1 MWDRLLANRW
11 FVWALSIALAL
22 IIYLQVTGQGNGTL
36 NTTIPNVPVETI
48 GLPSSLWEDSIA
60 PSHVAVTVSGPKAT
74 VDGLNL
80 DLVTAAVNLSG
91 AKSGPAEYVVTVSIP
106 SGLTLTSV
114 SPKAVQ
120 VVTEPIVAQE
130 TPVTV
135 ETTGSAAPGYG
146 VKNTA
151 ATPSEVVLSG
161 PQSAVDAV
169 ASVVATIKLAG
180 ADSSVDVQSSL
191 EAVNASAQPVS
202 NVTLTPPTVRVIA
215 DIVQTVP
222 DETLP
227 VVVQTTGQ
235 PGVGYEVGQPTSQPA
250 VVTVLAPSGVLTG
263 LTSIQTEPLN
273 VAGATKTIT
282 ETITLLEPTGVQALQ
297 PSSVSVTVP
306 IVHVPASSS
315 ASSASSALG
324 GAAPP

>member
-48 GLPSSLWEDSIA
+48 GLPTSLWEDSIA
-60 PSHVAVTVSGPKAT
+60 PSHVAVTVSGSKAM

-91 AKSGPAEYVVTVSIP
+91 AKAGPAEYVVTVSIP

-120 VVTEPIVAQE
+120 VVTEPVVAQE

-135 ETTGSAAPGYG
+135 ETTGAAAPGYG
-146 VKNTA
+146 VKNTV

-169 ASVVATIKLAG
+169 SSVVATINLAG
-180 ADSSVDVQSSL
+180 ADSPLDVQSSL

-202 NVTLTPPTVRVIA
+202 NVSLTPPTVRVVA
-215 DIVQTVP
+215 NIVQTVP
-222 DETLP
+222 DETFP

-235 PGVGYEVGQPTSQPA
+235 PAAGYEVGQASVQPA
-250 VVTVLAPSGVLTG
+250 AVTVLAPSGILAG
-263 LTSIQTEPLN
+263 LTSIQTEPVN

-282 ETITLLEPTGVQALQ
+282 ETVTLLEPTGVQALQ
-297 PSSVSVTVP
+297 PSSVTITIP
-306 IVHVPASSS
+306 IVHAPPSSS
-315 ASSASSALG
+315 AASISSAASG
-324 GAAPP
+324 TAPP